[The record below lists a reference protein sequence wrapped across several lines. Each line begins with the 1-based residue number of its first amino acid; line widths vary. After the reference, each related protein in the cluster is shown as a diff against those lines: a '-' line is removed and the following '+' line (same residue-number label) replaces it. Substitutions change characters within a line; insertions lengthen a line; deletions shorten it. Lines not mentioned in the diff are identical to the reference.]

1 MGVPATLLKKMYVS
15 GSLRNTPQGFRFT
28 LKNRI
33 APATIIRFD
42 EVHAMGR
49 AFGPEHIF
57 IHIGSKTY
65 PAAEISERRNVC
77 FHVNDV
83 MDVEVR
89 GFHLP
94 PGEHILTCRM
104 YVHEVGWLRVPVEDV
119 VLPVQESDS
128 SWIPEAVAV

>member
-15 GSLRNTPQGFRFT
+15 GSLRNTSQGFRFT

-49 AFGPEHIF
+49 AFGPEEIF
-57 IHIGSKTY
+57 VHIGTKTY
-65 PAAEISERRNVC
+65 PASEISERRSIR
-77 FHVNDV
+77 FRVNDV
-83 MDVEVR
+83 MDVEVK

-94 PGEHILTCRM
+94 PGEHILTCRI
-104 YVHEVGWLRVPVEDV
+104 YVQEVGWLRVPVEDV
-119 VLPVQESDS
+119 VLPTRENDP
-128 SWIPEAVAV
+128 SWIPEPVAV